1 MARDLSGSERADLN
15 TGVFD
20 GAAPSASKGR
30 KAPSNGPIAPEGPT
44 RWPRASGWKTT
55 CVGFL
60 RKFGLQD
67 EIKLNIEQEHAIL
80 TGHSFEHELALA
92 YHQVLRMGGFP
103 TSGTSFDAKLRRQS
117 LDLVGL
123 IAAHLGGMDINA
135 RGPKAAATML
145 EDG

>member
-1 MARDLSGSERADLN
+1 MARDLSGSERSDLN

-20 GAAPSASKGR
+20 GAVPSATKDGT
-30 KAPSNGPIAPEGPT
+30 APAKGPIAPGAPT

-55 CVGFL
+55 CIGFL
-60 RKFGLQD
+60 RKFGLRD
-67 EIKLNIEQEHAIL
+67 EIKRNIEQEHAIL

-92 YHQVLRMGGFP
+92 YHQVLRKGGFP

>member
-1 MARDLSGSERADLN
+1 MTATIRWPTAITTR
-15 TGVFD
+15 
-20 GAAPSASKGR
+20 
-30 KAPSNGPIAPEGPT
+30 T
-44 RWPRASGWKTT
+44 RWSWASGWKTT
-55 CVGFL
+55 CIGFL

-92 YHQVLRMGGFP
+92 YHQVLRKGGFP

>member
-30 KAPSNGPIAPEGPT
+30 KAPSNGPIAPGGPT

-92 YHQVLRMGGFP
+92 YHQVLRMGVFP
-103 TSGTSFDAKLRRQS
+103 TRGTSFDAKLRQS
-117 LDLVGL
+117 LDPVGL

-135 RGPKAAATML
+135 RGPKAVATML
-145 EDG
+145 EDS